1 MAEILAVRDVRKTF
15 GDVRAVDGVSFT
27 VRRGTITG
35 LLGRNGAGKTT
46 TIRMITGIF
55 LPDSGEIEWL
65 GGAGGRRAFRDRI
78 GYLPEERGLYKQM
91 KLVEL
96 LLFLAEIKGCRAAD
110 VRPKIDHWLER
121 FELTDKRD
129 AKVEELSKGNQQKV
143 QLIGTLLHDP
153 DLIILDEPQ
162 SGLDPVNMVLVRNL
176 LRDLRQEG
184 KTILLS
190 THMMGEAERM
200 ADEIVLIHRGK
211 VVLEG
216 TLDQVR
222 GSFGKN
228 TLHIDFDGDGAF
240 LSELPR
246 RAASASIVNNCRGA
260 ESGRRRRS
268 AADPRGVHAAAA
280 HPQIRARL
288 SVARGDLHRQ
298 SRSRD
303 ARARGGADE
312 QDVRGAEARV
322 PPGRAQED
330 VHHHD
335 PPLPVPHG
343 RR

>member
-1 MAEILAVRDVRKTF
+1 MTEILAVRDIRKTF
-15 GDVRAVDGVSFT
+15 GNVRAVDGVSFT

-55 LPDSGEIEWL
+55 LPDSGSIEWL
-65 GGAGGRRAFRDRI
+65 GGQVAGSGYRDHI

-96 LLFLAEIKGCRAAD
+96 LQFLAEIKGRRPAE

-176 LRDLRQEG
+176 LHDLRKDG

-190 THMMGEAERM
+190 THMMAEAEKM
-200 ADEIVLIHRGK
+200 ADEIVLIHQGQ
-211 VVLEG
+211 VVLSG

-228 TLHIDFDGDGAF
+228 TLHLHFDGDGGF
-240 LSELPR
+240 LRELPDV
-246 RAASASIVNNCRGA
+246 AKASILNNTA
-260 ESGRRRRS
+260 ELSLREG
-268 AADPRGVHAAAA
+268 ADPQRILEACMPRVRLSRFEVATPSLEQIFIEKVGTETLSHEAA
-280 HPQIRARL
+280 HEVTQ
-288 SVARGDLHRQ
+288 
-298 SRSRD
+298 
-303 ARARGGADE
+303 
-312 QDVRGAEARV
+312 
-322 PPGRAQED
+322 
-330 VHHHD
+330 
-335 PPLPVPHG
+335 
-343 RR
+343 